1 MKSVISIQPHLV
13 CGHAGNSSTI
23 FPVQRMGVE
32 TWAINSL
39 QCSDVSEHPVSFSC
53 PAEIVSELVQALD
66 RNERLNHCNAIISGY
81 QSSLAHNQAVYQA
94 VQLVKSHSVGAL
106 YVCHPSLNGESEAHP
121 TDPEAHR
128 YIVEQLMPLADVLIC
143 QPETLQQFTGTVIKD
158 EQDAAH
164 ACQQALA
171 KGPKIVLV
179 SKVPCVADG
188 SISMMLA
195 TPKNLYSVQR
205 PWLEF
210 AKEPVGVDDL
220 LTAVYSACLVNRMS
234 PVVALRHTNNAL
246 YGVLETTLDS
256 GSDVLQTISAQ
267 YEFVEPTHDFAVL
280 KHVF

>member
-1 MKSVISIQPHLV
+1 MKSVISIQPHLL

-32 TWAINSL
+32 AWVINSL
-39 QCSDVSEHPVSFSC
+39 QCSDVSEHSVSFSC
-53 PAEIVSELVQALD
+53 PAEIISDLVQALD
-66 RNERLNHCNAIISGY
+66 RNERLNQCNAIISGY

-94 VQLVKSHSVGAL
+94 VQLVKAHSVGAL
-106 YVCHPSLNGESEAHP
+106 YVCHPSLNGESNAHP

-128 YIVEQLMPLADVLIC
+128 YIVEQLMPLADVLIF
-143 QPETLQQFTGTVIKD
+143 QSEALQQFTGTVIND

-164 ACQQALA
+164 ACQQVLA
-171 KGPKIVLV
+171 RGPKIVLV
-179 SKVPCVADG
+179 SKVQCVADG

-195 TPKNLYSVQR
+195 TPKNIYSVQR

-234 PVVALRHTNNAL
+234 PVAALRHTNNAL

-267 YEFVEPTHDFAVL
+267 YEFVEPTHDFAVQ